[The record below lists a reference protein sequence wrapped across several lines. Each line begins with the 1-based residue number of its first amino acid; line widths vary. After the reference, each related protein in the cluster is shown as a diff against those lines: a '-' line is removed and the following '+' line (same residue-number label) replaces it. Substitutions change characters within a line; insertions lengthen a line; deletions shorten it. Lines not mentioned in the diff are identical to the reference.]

1 MIERGKPKTVVSDND
16 SDFTSNAI
24 LTWAAETRVAWHYIT
39 SGKPTQN
46 ASIDSFNGRLGDELL
61 NEIRSRRLS
70 RLELPS
76 NVRGSI
82 QRCTTTLATRMED
95 SLPSS
100 PSPAIRAGTGAA
112 RYANSSAPAR
122 RSHLRTE
129 RQERTQNWIR
139 LEGIISDRDFISV
152 RLAPI
157 LLSG

>member
-1 MIERGKPKTVVSDND
+1 MIERGKPKMVVSDND

-95 SLPSS
+95 AFRVRLR
-100 PSPAIRAGTGAA
+100 AIRAATGAA
-112 RYANSSAPAR
+112 RYASSSAPAR

-129 RQERTQNWIR
+129 RQERT
-139 LEGIISDRDFISV
+139 
-152 RLAPI
+152 
-157 LLSG
+157 

>member
-61 NEIRSRRLS
+61 NEMRSRRLS
-70 RLELPS
+70 RIALPS

-82 QRCTTTLATRMED
+82 QRCTTTLATRMEHAFRARLR
-95 SLPSS
+95 LPSA
-100 PSPAIRAGTGAA
+100 PGLAQRATLTAPRQPVAPTSEPNA
-112 RYANSSAPAR
+112 RSE
-122 RSHLRTE
+122 LRT
-129 RQERTQNWIR
+129 
-139 LEGIISDRDFISV
+139 G
-152 RLAPI
+152 
-157 LLSG
+157 

>member
-1 MIERGKPKTVVSDND
+1 MIERGKPKMVVSDND

-95 SLPSS
+95 AFRVRLRLPSA
-100 PSPAIRAGTGAA
+100 PGLAQRATLTAPRHPVAAISEPNARSELKTG
-112 RYANSSAPAR
+112 
-122 RSHLRTE
+122 
-129 RQERTQNWIR
+129 
-139 LEGIISDRDFISV
+139 
-152 RLAPI
+152 
-157 LLSG
+157 